1 MKYLASGKTAN
12 VVFLV
17 TFVLGSL
24 VALLLF
30 NQGVS
35 TYRSQAASHAQQS
48 MQQFVARY
56 DLALQQTIVR
66 NKKLAQAIQSNP
78 QIDTAQLNQF
88 IQLVYPNPQDVAELF
103 WLKSSSQASPIH
115 FSPMQGLVELE
126 TELDTYIQ
134 PFIARA
140 QKLNNVV
147 VSPILA
153 PQMTQ
158 STHPLFIIVHPVTA
172 RPQNSDFGF
181 IISVHRIASL
191 TQALPNELNRTQ
203 YAYVLADHERHPFAF
218 PDNKMLADLPN
229 VSLEGQDITHVNVP
243 INIHGHKWHLWVYP
257 TNNHFKSIP
266 LIQYLYLGFALIG
279 CLFVSLFLRYGL
291 KQHRALYLR
300 YLQENNNAKQ
310 IESDLLQAQNALQE
324 SDKTAKHALSG
335 KTQFMTTLSHQ
346 IRTPVNGIIGMTDLC
361 MQTELTLKQ
370 QDYLRK
376 IHMSAQHLNGVLVDL
391 SDYALLES
399 GELRLQEHP
408 FSLHEIVDGLY
419 AMLSKDA
426 QDKGLSFDITVP
438 HTVHCDLI
446 GDSRRIKEILL
457 NLCANAIEHTT
468 SGHVHLVIN
477 SDTEQPAALANSDYS
492 LRFMVSDTGTGFAQ
506 EDIAKLF
513 SRAQPLNQNK
523 NVNGGLA
530 LSISQALCKL
540 MGGEIA
546 VSSQLGIGSCFT
558 AHINLKLNN
567 LIITEPEQPK
577 LLSKPQRIV
586 VIDDNPISL
595 TMLEHALTS
604 MGADVQAYQFAS
616 DALDA
621 LLDGKQPDVI
631 LLDWVMPQIG
641 GLAFL
646 TRLQQSDNKITSRIL
661 ILTAYDA
668 SSITRMSQHFPIE
681 RILSK
686 PCRNEELFHIIEGP
700 APAPISVTEES
711 KPRLNG
717 LVVLVA
723 EDNMINQ
730 EVICELLAAEGA
742 TVIPANDG
750 QHCLDELKRA
760 QHVDIVLMDIN
771 MPVMDG
777 LTALKHIRNEL
788 AMPDLPVVALTANVF
803 EHDKINYLQQ
813 GMNEHLGKPYDRDKI
828 VECILNLTEQP
839 KQ

>member
-1 MKYLASGKTAN
+1 MKYFASGKMAN
-12 VVFLV
+12 VISLV
-17 TFVLGSL
+17 TFLLGSL

-66 NKKLAQAIQSNP
+66 NKKLAHAIQSNP

-103 WLKSSSQASPIH
+103 WLKNNSQASPIH

-126 TELDTYIQ
+126 TELDTYIR

-140 QKLNNVV
+140 EKRNDVV
-147 VSPILA
+147 VSPILD

-172 RPQNSDFGF
+172 RPQNSDFSF

-203 YAYVLADHERHPFAF
+203 YAYVLTDHERHPFAF

-229 VSLEGQDITHVNVP
+229 VSLEGQDITYVSVP

-257 TNNHFKSIP
+257 TSNHFKSIP
-266 LIQYLYLGFALIG
+266 LIQYIYLGLALLG

-291 KQHRALYLR
+291 MQHRALYLR

-310 IESDLLQAQNALQE
+310 IESDLHQAQSTVKKNN
-324 SDKTAKHALSG
+324 KTTEQTLSS

-346 IRTPVNGIIGMTDLC
+346 IRTPVNGIMGMTDLC
-361 MQTELTLKQ
+361 LQTELTPKQ

-376 IHMSAQHLNGVLVDL
+376 IHVSAQHLNAVLGDL

-399 GELRLQEHP
+399 GQLTLQEHP

-419 AMLSKDA
+419 AMLSKEA
-426 QDKGLSFDITVP
+426 QDKGLSFNITVP

-457 NLCANAIEHTT
+457 NLCINAIEHTT
-468 SGHVHLVIN
+468 SGHIHLVIN
-477 SDTEQPAALANSDYS
+477 ADAEQPSSAETSDYR
-492 LRFMVSDTGTGFAQ
+492 LRFMISDTGTGFTQ
-506 EDIAKLF
+506 DDIVKLF
-513 SRAQPLNQNK
+513 SRSQPLNNHK
-523 NVNGGLA
+523 NISAGLGLA
-530 LSISQALCKL
+530 ISQALCQL
-540 MGGEIA
+540 MDGDIA

-558 AHINLKLNN
+558 AHINLQLNN
-567 LIITEPEQPK
+567 LIITAPEQPK

-604 MGADVQAYQFAS
+604 MGASVTAYQFAS
-616 DALDA
+616 DALDD
-621 LLDGKQPDVI
+621 LLGGEQPDVI

-646 TRLQQSDNKITSRIL
+646 TRLQQSENKITSRIL

-668 SSITRMSQHFPIE
+668 SSITRMSQHFPVE
-681 RILSK
+681 RILGK

-700 APAPISVTEES
+700 APAPIFTIEENE
-711 KPRLNG
+711 PRLNN
-717 LVVLVA
+717 LVVLAA

-730 EVICELLAAEGA
+730 EIICELLEAEGA

-750 QHCLDELKRA
+750 QHCLDELRRA

-788 AMPDLPVVALTANVF
+788 AMPDLPVVALTANIF
-803 EHDKINYLQQ
+803 EHDKAHYLQQ
-813 GMNEHLGKPYDRDKI
+813 GMNEHLGKPYDKDKI
-828 VECILNLTEQP
+828 VECILNLTEHT
-839 KQ
+839 KR